1 MALVWFIAG
10 LTFLGVATLIVG
22 LWWLSA
28 QRRRIRERL
37 RQGRQVASKT
47 DTELLRP
54 GTHEARS
61 RWGAVA
67 NRIPFQRWLTAL
79 TEQAGESGGAN
90 ELLLLIGTYAL
101 LGGSAAW
108 LRTGRIGWGVL
119 VALITGSIPVCRL
132 FYRRFR
138 RLRLFEKQFPDALDM
153 LTRSIRSGFAL
164 SQAIQ
169 VVAEEM
175 PDPTAQEFRR
185 VTEEIR
191 VGVDP
196 GDALAGLRRR
206 MPTDD
211 TEFFCTAIAIQRS
224 AGGNLAEVLDRLSEV
239 IRERF
244 QLLSHARTLSA
255 QARWTAVIVAVGPF
269 VFTAIF
275 QLMSPGFFDPLLNSP
290 YGPPLIAAGLVSEAI
305 GSFMIWRIANIKV

>member
-1 MALVWFIAG
+1 MELVRVIAG
-10 LTFLGVATLIVG
+10 LTFLGVVTLIVG

-28 QRRRIRERL
+28 HRRRIRERL
-37 RQGRQVASKT
+37 GQGGHVTSKT

-79 TEQAGESGGAN
+79 TEQAGDSGGAN

-101 LGGSAAW
+101 LGGGAAW
-108 LRTGRIGWGVL
+108 LRTGQIGWAVL
-119 VALITGSIPVCRL
+119 VGFIAGSIPVCRL

-138 RLRLFEKQFPDALDM
+138 RLQLFDKQFPDALDM
-153 LTRSIRSGFAL
+153 LTRSIRSGYAL

-185 VTEEIR
+185 VGEEIR

-211 TEFFCTAIAIQRS
+211 TGFFCTAIAIQRS
-224 AGGNLAEVLDRLSEV
+224 AGGNLAEILDRLSEV

-244 QLLSHARTLSA
+244 RLLSHARTLSA
-255 QARWTAVIVAVGPF
+255 QARWTAVVVGVGPF

-290 YGPPLIAAGLVSEAI
+290 LGPSLIAAGLVSEAI
-305 GSFMIWRIANIKV
+305 GTFLIWRIANIKV

>member
-1 MALVWFIAG
+1 VELVRAIAG
-10 LTFLGVATLIVG
+10 LTFLGVVTLIVG

-47 DTELLRP
+47 DTDLLRP
-54 GTHEARS
+54 GARAAGS

-67 NRIPFQRWLTAL
+67 SRIPFQRRLTAL
-79 TEQAGESGGAN
+79 MEQAGDSGGAN
-90 ELLLLIGTYAL
+90 DLLLLIGIYAL
-101 LGGSAAW
+101 LGGGGAW
-108 LRTGRIGWGVL
+108 LRTGRIGWAVL
-119 VALITGSIPVCRL
+119 VALIAGSIPVCRL

-138 RLRLFEKQFPDALDM
+138 RLQLFEKQFPDALDM

-196 GDALAGLRRR
+196 GDGLAGLRRR

-211 TEFFCTAIAIQRS
+211 TEFFCTAIAIQRG
-224 AGGNLAEVLDRLSEV
+224 AGGNLAEILDRLSEV

-244 QLLSHARTLSA
+244 RLLSHARMLSA
-255 QARWTAVIVAVGPF
+255 QARGTAVVVGVGPF
-269 VFTAIF
+269 VFAALF
-275 QLMSPGFFDPLLNSP
+275 QFLNPEYFDPLLNSP
-290 YGPPLIAAGLVSEAI
+290 LAAPLIAAGLVSEAI
-305 GSFMIWRIANIKV
+305 GTFMIWRIANIKV

>member
-1 MALVWFIAG
+1 MELVLAIAG

-28 QRRRIRERL
+28 QRRRMRERL
-37 RQGRQVASKT
+37 GQGGQSTSTT

-54 GTHEARS
+54 GTREARS

-67 NRIPFQRWLTAL
+67 SRIPVQRWLTAL
-79 TEQAGESGGAN
+79 TEQAGDSGGAS
-90 ELLLLIGTYAL
+90 ELLLLIGTYGL
-101 LGGSAAW
+101 LGGGAAW
-108 LRTGRIGWGVL
+108 LRTGRIGWALLVGVI
-119 VALITGSIPVCRL
+119 AGSIPVFRL

-138 RLRLFEKQFPDALDM
+138 RLQLFEKQFPDALDM
-153 LTRSIRSGFAL
+153 LTRSIRSGYAL

-169 VVAEEM
+169 LVAEEM
-175 PDPTAQEFRR
+175 PEPTAQEFRR
-185 VTEEIR
+185 VGEEIR

-211 TEFFCTAIAIQRS
+211 TGFFCTAVAIQRS
-224 AGGNLAEVLDRLSEV
+224 AGGNLAEILDRLSEV

-244 QLLSHARTLSA
+244 RLLSQARILSS
-255 QARWTAVIVAVGPF
+255 QARWTAVVVGVGPF
-269 VFTAIF
+269 VFAALF
-275 QLMSPGFFDPLLNSP
+275 QLLSPGFFDPLLNSP
-290 YGPPLIAAGLVSEAI
+290 LAPLLIGAGLVSEAI
-305 GSFMIWRIANIKV
+305 GTFVIWRIANIKV